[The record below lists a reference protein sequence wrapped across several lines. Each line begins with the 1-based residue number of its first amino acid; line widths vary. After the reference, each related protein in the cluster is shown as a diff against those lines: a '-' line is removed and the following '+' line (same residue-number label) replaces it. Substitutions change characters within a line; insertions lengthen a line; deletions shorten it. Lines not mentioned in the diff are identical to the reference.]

1 MRNNKGRQV
10 IAKNACTIGSL
21 GSQYEFLM
29 GASKCYYLKR
39 KNEDFAEPY
48 EDEHHP
54 GSDSIVFVNPAN
66 DNTPTRARL
75 LARCTALFLGLAAR
89 RGDSLYG

>member
-39 KNEDFAEPY
+39 KNDDFAEPY
-48 EDEHHP
+48 EDEHPP
-54 GSDSIVFVNPAN
+54 GSDSIVFVNSAN

-89 RGDSLYG
+89 RGDSFYG